1 MLLSAL
7 ASIIERAPPP
17 PAGAS
22 PPSSTSSGARP
33 RLALLRAARLPAP
46 PPDAAAPASPP
57 QATTDPPWADVA
69 AAGGALY
76 CVAAAAARC
85 GGRLLGLGRHPE
97 REVLLFDTL
106 APTAPAAHRLNAL
119 AALRACAADPLS
131 VRRVARRLNAVQQRL
146 RSDDEAEVR
155 LACATIAN
163 VELYSH
169 ARQWFGR
176 PQREAAR
183 ALLAPPPPPPP
194 PLVLCAE
201 APPPPDLDGADA
213 ADADDRANN
222 GAQTSDEAAAAV
234 PLLACELH
242 PWVGQRRRRAAALTL
257 SRLLLASW
265 RRGAHEAGLLYVID
279 ASLVARRL
287 AFALAAFGTDE
298 PSTLACLYCLAML
311 PLLGG
316 GAQLLQPE
324 VLERLL
330 PLTSAP
336 QPAAAALA
344 LHALRNATADIRL
357 RDALASDETNAPDAL
372 RAAAVALASHPDAA
386 DLAYG
391 ALANLQQLDVFCD
404 DGSPP
409 RAEKGGP
416 PRRPRR
422 SDLAAPHAPPPPHVP
437 APPGA
442 AAGGARAIPRL
453 CQQLQPW
460 ASAAARRRGARPRRR
475 ARRPLARRRRRL
487 ALIDACDAVP
497 LLLGTLGV
505 GDDASATNFVAAPP
519 RSPTRRCATRRCC
532 ASPSSP
538 ASAAPRCS
546 RRGRSSAS
554 ARRRCCRPRRGRGC
568 AAACCSRRSPCGRTT
583 PPPSPSRL

>member
-1 MLLSAL
+1 M
-7 ASIIERAPPP
+7 
-17 PAGAS
+17 
-22 PPSSTSSGARP
+22 
-33 RLALLRAARLPAP
+33 
-46 PPDAAAPASPP
+46 
-57 QATTDPPWADVA
+57 
-69 AAGGALY
+69 
-76 CVAAAAARC
+76 
-85 GGRLLGLGRHPE
+85 
-97 REVLLFDTL
+97 
-106 APTAPAAHRLNAL
+106 
-119 AALRACAADPLS
+119 
-131 VRRVARRLNAVQQRL
+131 
-146 RSDDEAEVR
+146 
-155 LACATIAN
+155 
-163 VELYSH
+163 
-169 ARQWFGR
+169 
-176 PQREAAR
+176 
-183 ALLAPPPPPPP
+183 
-194 PLVLCAE
+194 
-201 APPPPDLDGADA
+201 
-213 ADADDRANN
+213 
-222 GAQTSDEAAAAV
+222 

-242 PWVGQRRRRAAALTL
+242 RWVGQRRRRAAALTL

-460 ASAAARRRGARPRRR
+460 ASAAARRRGALGLADVLA
-475 ARRPLARRRRRL
+475 ARSLDGAAAL

-497 LLLGTLGV
+497 LLLGVLGV

-519 RSPTRRCATRRCC
+519 AQPDAAVRDASLLCLALVARLGGAALLEKGAVVGVGAAALLSPETRTRLCGC
-532 ASPSSP
+532 VLLASL
-538 ASAAPRCS
+538 AVWEDYAAAVAKQIVNAAAA
-546 RRGRSSAS
+546 SSAGIGVKAS
-554 ARRRCCRPRRGRGC
+554 GGAYTSGLAVLCALADDEGGGEV
-568 AAACCSRRSPCGRTT
+568 AAAAAAAAANVLLHGSAIASVWERPSLPYLVRIDAAERERRLGVARGSPE
-583 PPPSPSRL
+583 PV